1 MNSGEVSS
9 GRKAI
14 FLNNREMLI
23 FSIIGI
29 CFKVF
34 AGLGF
39 SALMQ
44 KIIDTIAKEADYSLQ
59 YLLLLSLICV
69 ILLIMGGV
77 IEYYCWTA
85 FRSKALEQ
93 YKSYTYGD
101 VLKKNIA
108 TSDEEDTATYV

>member
-1 MNSGEVSS
+1 MNSSEVSS

-14 FLNNREMLI
+14 FLNNRKKLI

-59 YLLLLSLICV
+59 YLLLFSFICV
-69 ILLIMGGV
+69 IFLIIGGLL
-77 IEYYCWTA
+77 EYYCWTA

-101 VLKKNIA
+101 VLKKKYSHIR
-108 TSDEEDTATYV
+108 